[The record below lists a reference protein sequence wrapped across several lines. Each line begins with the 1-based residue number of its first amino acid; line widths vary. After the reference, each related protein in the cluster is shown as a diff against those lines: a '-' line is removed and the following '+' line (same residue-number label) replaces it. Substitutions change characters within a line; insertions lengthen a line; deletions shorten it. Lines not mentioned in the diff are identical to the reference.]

1 MTWTTFVCLLTNTC
15 LVVEGSCAISAEF
28 VCWEEPRLTELD
40 GERSGGVLRERNCV
54 LVLDALRRNGL
65 SSRSDLAR
73 LTGLSRTTVGSLV
86 ADLQARGLVV
96 EEIDG
101 ERQPGRGRP
110 PVFLRLDRSAG
121 VGVGIDFDHDR
132 VRVALAD
139 LSSKVLGEDWAEIDV
154 DHSASDAIDAV
165 VEIIET
171 LRVAAGLD
179 ETELIGAGVGLPGPI
194 DPRTGTVGSATIL
207 PGWAGKSPREMLSER
222 LALPVEVDNDA
233 NLGALAEISVGA
245 GRGLNDVVY
254 VRLGSGVGAG
264 LVIGGQIHH
273 GTTGLAGEIGH
284 VQVNPDGVVCR
295 CGNRGCLETVAA
307 EGAIRALLHPAQG
320 HEVSRRE
327 VLDLVAARDLG
338 ATRVVNDAGRA
349 IGRVLADLCNAV
361 NPEAVIVGGE
371 LSEAGAPLLDGIRVA
386 IDRYA
391 LPGAAQVLKVVHGE
405 LGDRAEVLGA
415 LALVTQSPQVLER
428 IGRQSLVQFGSAAAA
443 RPTAWRPVGRKE
455 AVHAETS

>member
-1 MTWTTFVCLLTNTC
+1 L
-15 LVVEGSCAISAEF
+15 A
-28 VCWEEPRLTELD
+28 ELD

-54 LVLDALRRNGL
+54 LVLDALRRHGL
-65 SSRSDLAR
+65 ASRSDLAR

-96 EEIDG
+96 EEVDG

-121 VGVGIDFDHDR
+121 VAVGIDFDHDR

-139 LSSKVLGEDWAEIDV
+139 LSSTVLGEDCAEIDV
-154 DHSASDAIDAV
+154 DHSAADAIDAA
-165 VEIIET
+165 VEMIEA
-171 LRVAAGLD
+171 LRSDADIEAG
-179 ETELIGAGVGLPGPI
+179 ELVGAGVGLPGPI
-194 DPRTGTVGSATIL
+194 DRRTGTVGSATIL
-207 PGWAGKSPREMLSER
+207 PGWARKSPRDMLSER
-222 LALPVEVDNDA
+222 LGLNVEVDNDA
-233 NLGALAEISVGA
+233 NLGALAEVSFGA
-245 GRGLNDVVY
+245 GRGLTDVIY

-264 LVIGGQIHH
+264 LVIGGRIHH
-273 GTTGLAGEIGH
+273 GAAGLAGEIGH

-327 VLDLVAARDLG
+327 VLDLVAAQDLG

-361 NPEAVIVGGE
+361 NPDAIVVGGE
-371 LSEAGAPLLDGIRVA
+371 LGEAGEPLVEGIRDA

-391 LPGAAQVLKVVHGE
+391 LPGAAQVVQVVHGE
-405 LGDRAEVLGA
+405 LGERAEVLGA
-415 LALVTQSPQVLER
+415 LALVTQSTEVLR
-428 IGRQSLVQFGSAAAA
+428 LIGRQPLVQFGSAVETRTAAF
-443 RPTAWRPVGRKE
+443 RPVGRKE
-455 AVHAETS
+455 AVHAETG

>member
-1 MTWTTFVCLLTNTC
+1 M
-15 LVVEGSCAISAEF
+15 A
-28 VCWEEPRLTELD
+28 ELD

-54 LVLDALRRNGL
+54 LVLDALRRHGL
-65 SSRSDLAR
+65 ASRSDLAR

-96 EEIDG
+96 EEVDG

-121 VGVGIDFDHDR
+121 VAVGIDFDHDR

-139 LSSKVLGEDWAEIDV
+139 LSSTVLGEDCAEIDV
-154 DHSASDAIDAV
+154 DHSAADAIDAA
-165 VEIIET
+165 VEMIEA
-171 LRVAAGLD
+171 LRSDADIEAG
-179 ETELIGAGVGLPGPI
+179 ELVGAGVGLPGPI
-194 DPRTGTVGSATIL
+194 DRRTGTVGSATIL
-207 PGWAGKSPREMLSER
+207 PGWARKSPRDMLSER
-222 LALPVEVDNDA
+222 LGLNVEVDNDA
-233 NLGALAEISVGA
+233 NLGALAEVSFGA
-245 GRGLNDVVY
+245 GRGLTDVIY

-264 LVIGGQIHH
+264 LVIGGRIHH
-273 GTTGLAGEIGH
+273 GAAGLAGEIGH

-327 VLDLVAARDLG
+327 VLDLVAAQDLG

-361 NPEAVIVGGE
+361 NPDAIVVGGE
-371 LSEAGAPLLDGIRVA
+371 LGEAGEPLVEGIRDA

-391 LPGAAQVLKVVHGE
+391 LPGAAQVVQVVHGE
-405 LGDRAEVLGA
+405 LGERAEVLGA
-415 LALVTQSPQVLER
+415 LALVTQSTEVLR
-428 IGRQSLVQFGSAAAA
+428 LIGRQPLVQFGSAVETRTAAF
-443 RPTAWRPVGRKE
+443 RPVGRKE
-455 AVHAETS
+455 AVHAETG